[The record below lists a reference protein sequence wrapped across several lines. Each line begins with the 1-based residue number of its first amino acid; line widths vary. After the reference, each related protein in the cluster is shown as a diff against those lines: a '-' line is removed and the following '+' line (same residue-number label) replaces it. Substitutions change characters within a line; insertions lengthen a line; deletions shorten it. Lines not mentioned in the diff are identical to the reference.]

1 MSRSDRL
8 EAPHGTCLHNGAAT
22 AEVPHGFCGGP
33 GGEELAFEDHVD
45 KAVILNFI
53 DLQKGLG
60 VKMPALNDKSGQKSG
75 G

>member
-1 MSRSDRL
+1 LRR
-8 EAPHGTCLHNGAAT
+8 
-22 AEVPHGFCGGP
+22 P